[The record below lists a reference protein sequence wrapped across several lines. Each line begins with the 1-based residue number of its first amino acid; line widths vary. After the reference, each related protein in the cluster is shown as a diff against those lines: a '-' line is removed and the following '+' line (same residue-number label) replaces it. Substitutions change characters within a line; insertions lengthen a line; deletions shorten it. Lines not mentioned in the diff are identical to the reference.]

1 MADKKELNVEEM
13 EKVNGGNEIIH
24 LPVTHLPGDESKINP
39 LIKSAL
45 TKPKVEPV
53 KVVQPAEPTPPASGV
68 DTFNQGKNENLKSLQ
83 QNSIKGTNTQNNI
96 TIN

>member
-13 EKVNGGNEIIH
+13 EKVNGGLVEKIIDKTIDKG
-24 LPVTHLPGDESKINP
+24 LEMLTGKGGKDES
-39 LIKSAL
+39 A
-45 TKPKVEPV
+45 
-53 KVVQPAEPTPPASGV
+53 PPASGG

-83 QNSIKGTNTQNNI
+83 QNSTKGTNTQNNI

>member
-24 LPVTHLPGDESKINP
+24 LPVTHLPGDEIKINP
-39 LIKSAL
+39 PIKASL
-45 TKPKVEPV
+45 TQPKVEPV
-53 KVVQPAEPTPPASGV
+53 KVVQPAEPTSPASG
-68 DTFNQGKNENLKSLQ
+68 DTFNQGNNENLKSLQ
-83 QNSIKGTNTQNNI
+83 QNSTKGTNTQNNI